1 MDFNTEA
8 INWDNEKRV
17 RRANIIANEILKELQ
32 IKDDNTALE
41 FGCGTGLVSFNLYD
55 KFKHI
60 TLVDTSKGMIDTL
73 KSKIQDSEI
82 TNMTALQILQNI
94 ELAVEDKYDVI
105 YTSMALHHVNDV
117 SATLNSL
124 YKLLKNEGYICIIDL
139 IEDDGS
145 FHKSEKDFHGHNG
158 FNQNELKNLL
168 TEVGFRDVKSN
179 VFYEDYKI
187 IDDTKINYSLFIM
200 VGKKQSKK

>member
-17 RRANIIANEILKELQ
+17 RRAEIIANEILKELQ
-32 IKDDNTALE
+32 IKEDNTALE

-60 TLVDTSKGMIDTL
+60 TLIDTSKGMIDTL
-73 KSKIQDSEI
+73 KSKIQNSEI
-82 TNMTALQILQNI
+82 KNMTALQILQSI
-94 ELAVEDKYDVI
+94 ELTVEEKYDII
-105 YTSMALHHVNDV
+105 YTSMALHHINDV
-117 SATLNSL
+117 RATLNSL
-124 YKLLKNEGYICIIDL
+124 YKLLKNDGYICIIDL

-145 FHKSEKDFHGHNG
+145 FHKLEKDFDGHNG

-200 VGKKQSKK
+200 LGKKQCKK